1 MMRVRTLRFAAP
13 AAILAVGSISVGTA
27 AAAQEWPLPEGAIPL
42 AETVAEAA
50 AATGREDDA
59 AIGEAA
65 GTAHADIGEPPASR
79 LLQSLGEHNSRP
91 ASSPAPA
98 EGRDPD
104 PVAGAAGAQAAGILY
119 GCPRALL
126 GSLLAGAAETL
137 GPETG
142 DAVSALAIERETLAL
157 CRERQEI
164 VNGIVAL
171 EVELGGL
178 LAEALPADAGV
189 PAPAAGAAA
198 AETPIVPI
206 VKESAPV
213 RVVSL
218 PPADDDAGEAAEEK
232 PERAP
237 APPDYAW
244 FSIIGIA
251 GDLRAGVSDGS
262 RVWFVRHGDR
272 LPGGVHIEEIL
283 SRPPGVATRMGAVT
297 GRGVRTDGAGTDGAG
312 TDGAGTDGA
321 GKALLPYRPLAAGAG
336 AAAGGQRAG
345 EGP

>member
-1 MMRVRTLRFAAP
+1 MRVRTLRFAAP
-13 AAILAVGSISVGTA
+13 AGILAAASISVGAA
-27 AAAQEWPLPEGAIPL
+27 AAAQEWSLPEGAIPL

-50 AATGREDDA
+50 AAAGLEDDA

-65 GTAHADIGEPPASR
+65 GAVHADIGAPPASR
-79 LLQSLGEHNSRP
+79 LLQSLGEHASQPVPVP
-91 ASSPAPA
+91 AQA
-98 EGRDPD
+98 EGRDWG
-104 PVAGAAGAQAAGILY
+104 PVSGRAGALAAGILY

-126 GSLLAGAAETL
+126 GSLLADAADSE
-137 GPETG
+137 

-189 PAPAAGAAA
+189 PAPAARAAA

-218 PPADDDAGEAAEEK
+218 PPAEGDAGEAAEEK
-232 PERAP
+232 PESAP

-262 RVWFVRHGDR
+262 HVWFVRRGDR
-272 LPGGVHIEEIL
+272 LPGDVHIEEIL
-283 SRPPGVATRMGAVT
+283 SRPPGVVTRWGVATR
-297 GRGVRTDGAGTDGAG
+297 RGVRADGAGN
-312 TDGAGTDGA
+312 
-321 GKALLPYRPLAAGAG
+321 ALLPYRPLVAGAG

-345 EGP
+345 EGR

>member
-1 MMRVRTLRFAAP
+1 MRARTLRLVSP
-13 AAILAVGSISVGTA
+13 AAVVA
-27 AAAQEWPLPEGAIPL
+27 AAALSAGAVAAAQDRPLPEGAIPP
-42 AETVAEAA
+42 AGAFAEAA
-50 AATGREDDA
+50 AIAGQGDDA
-59 AIGEAA
+59 AGSAYPDTGA
-65 GTAHADIGEPPASR
+65 PPASR
-79 LLQSLGEHNSRP
+79 LLQSLGERAAHP
-91 ASSPAPA
+91 APSPAAA

-137 GPETG
+137 GPVTG

-189 PAPAAGAAA
+189 PAPAASAAA
-198 AETPIVPI
+198 VETPIVPI

-218 PPADDDAGEAAEEK
+218 PPADDDAGVAAEEK
-232 PERAP
+232 PERGP

-262 RVWFVRHGDR
+262 HVWFVRRGDR
-272 LPGGVHIEEIL
+272 LPGDVHIEGIL
-283 SRPPGVATRMGAVT
+283 SRPPGVATR
-297 GRGVRTDGAGTDGAG
+297 RGVRA
-312 TDGAGTDGA
+312 DGA
-321 GKALLPYRPLAAGAG
+321 GKALLPYRPLVAGAG
-336 AAAGGQRAG
+336 AAAGGQGAG

>member
-1 MMRVRTLRFAAP
+1 MRVRTLRFAAP
-13 AAILAVGSISVGTA
+13 AAVMAAASISVGTA
-27 AAAQEWPLPEGAIPL
+27 AATQEWPLPEGAIPL

-50 AATGREDDA
+50 AAAGREDDA
-59 AIGEAA
+59 AIGKAA
-65 GTAHADIGEPPASR
+65 GAVHADIGAPPASR
-79 LLQSLGEHNSRP
+79 LLQSLGEHASQP
-91 ASSPAPA
+91 APVPAPA

-104 PVAGAAGAQAAGILY
+104 PVAGAAGAQAASILY

-126 GSLLAGAAETL
+126 GSLLAGAADSE
-137 GPETG
+137 

-178 LAEALPADAGV
+178 LAEALSADAGV
-189 PAPAAGAAA
+189 PAPAASAAA
-198 AETPIVPI
+198 AETHIVPI

-218 PPADDDAGEAAEEK
+218 PPADEDAGEAAEEK

-237 APPDYAW
+237 VPPDYAW

-262 RVWFVRHGDR
+262 HVWFVRQGDR
-272 LPGGVHIEEIL
+272 LPGDVHVEGIL
-283 SRPPGVATRMGAVT
+283 SRPPGVATRWGVATRRGA
-297 GRGVRTDGAGTDGAG
+297 RTDGAGN
-312 TDGAGTDGA
+312 
-321 GKALLPYRPLAAGAG
+321 ALLPYRPLVAGAG

>member
-1 MMRVRTLRFAAP
+1 MLRLVSP
-13 AAILAVGSISVGTA
+13 AAVIAATALSAGTV
-27 AAAQEWPLPEGAIPL
+27 AAAQDRPLPEGAIPP
-42 AETVAEAA
+42 AGAVAEAA
-50 AATGREDDA
+50 AIASQGDDA
-59 AIGEAA
+59 AGSAYP
-65 GTAHADIGEPPASR
+65 DIGAPPASR
-79 LLQSLGEHNSRP
+79 LLQSLGERTAH
-91 ASSPAPA
+91 PAPSVAAA

-137 GPETG
+137 GPETS

-189 PAPAAGAAA
+189 PAPAASAAA
-198 AETPIVPI
+198 VETPIVPI
-206 VKESAPV
+206 IKESAPV

-232 PERAP
+232 PERGP
-237 APPDYAW
+237 ALPDYAW

-262 RVWFVRHGDR
+262 HVWFVREGDR
-272 LPGGVHIEEIL
+272 LPGDVHIEEIL
-283 SRPPGVATRMGAVT
+283 SRPPGVATRSGERA
-297 GRGVRTDGAGTDGAG
+297 
-312 TDGAGTDGA
+312 DGA
-321 GKALLPYRPLAAGAG
+321 GKALLPYRPLVAGAG
-336 AAAGGQRAG
+336 VAAGRQGAG

>member
-1 MMRVRTLRFAAP
+1 MRARMLRLVSP
-13 AAILAVGSISVGTA
+13 AAVVAATALSAGAVA
-27 AAAQEWPLPEGAIPL
+27 AVQDRPLPEGAIPL
-42 AETVAEAA
+42 AGAFAEAA
-50 AATGREDDA
+50 AIAGQGDDA
-59 AIGEAA
+59 AGSAYP
-65 GTAHADIGEPPASR
+65 DIGAPPASR
-79 LLQSLGEHNSRP
+79 LLQSLGERAAH
-91 ASSPAPA
+91 PAPSVAAA

-137 GPETG
+137 GPVTG

-171 EVELGGL
+171 EAELGGL

-189 PAPAAGAAA
+189 PAPAASAAA
-198 AETPIVPI
+198 VETLIAPI

-218 PPADDDAGEAAEEK
+218 PSVEDDAREAPKEAEAPAD
-232 PERAP
+232 PAP
-237 APPDYAW
+237 AYFW
-244 FSIIGIA
+244 FSIIGTA

-262 RVWFVRHGDR
+262 HVWFVREGDR
-272 LPGGVHIEEIL
+272 LPGGVHIEGIQ
-283 SRPPGVATRMGAVT
+283 SKPPGVATRRDVDSR
-297 GRGVRTDGAGTDGAG
+297 RGVRA
-312 TDGAGTDGA
+312 DGA
-321 GKALLPYRPLAAGAG
+321 GKALLPYRPLVAGAG
-336 AAAGGQRAG
+336 AAAGGQGAG